1 MPNGLILGLAAV
13 VVAAQGQ
20 LPVGTDPQAWSESD
34 VAAWL
39 QTLQLQRSIGHCDF
53 RAPHVLPIRHGFCRY
68 AASFAA
74 QNIDGEALFELSSDS
89 HYRELGVTSV
99 GHRLRIRRAI
109 REIRGGRGHNHHVMP
124 MVTRPRSAS
133 PEVSS
138 ITSPLVLRSS
148 QATLLPA
155 LGLGTNQ
162 DTEGTFAGVQHAL
175 SAGYVRRVL

>member
-138 ITSPLVLRSS
+138 INRRWCCVLLRQRCCRRWVWARTKIQKARL
-148 QATLLPA
+148 QACSTL
-155 LGLGTNQ
+155 
-162 DTEGTFAGVQHAL
+162 
-175 SAGYVRRVL
+175 